1 MSLNWNL
8 TRIRNRD
15 VVCWERDEHGYN
27 NISGVTHTIIFATM
41 AVDLGEI
48 SAKNVDEWLMRLQCL
63 GRVYSDEGWSSITRQ
78 QLTDHIGL
86 STNVSNKTRK
96 QFLSKMSQALERECV
111 SEVKR
116 SAELAGM

>member
-8 TRIRNRD
+8 SKIANTETT
-15 VVCWERDEHGYN
+15 CWRKDSSGDEVMRG
-27 NISGVTHTIIFATM
+27 ITHTLIFSTM

-48 SAKNVDEWLMRLQCL
+48 SAKNVEEWLVRLQCI

-78 QLTDHIGL
+78 DLTDHIGL

-96 QFLSKMSQALERECV
+96 QFLSKMSKALERECASAAKRIAAV
-111 SEVKR
+111 SE
-116 SAELAGM
+116 